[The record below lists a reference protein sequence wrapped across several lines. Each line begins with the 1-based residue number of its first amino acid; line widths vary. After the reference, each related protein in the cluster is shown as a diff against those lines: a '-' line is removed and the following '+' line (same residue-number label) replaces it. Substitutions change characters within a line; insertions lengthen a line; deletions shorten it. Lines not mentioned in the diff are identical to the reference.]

1 MKALERFLSQIN
13 LHLIGMGNKVKQG
26 IIAELRAHILDSAEE
41 LGDVNEANV
50 TAILKKMDSPKRI
63 AHDYKKI
70 YRYATSF
77 KILFMVIAG
86 VIASLTLP
94 DVPEVQNLDIIAA
107 VFLPVLVIYL
117 VVISL
122 KAGKMVGLACGV
134 VSMIFRFVVLSLSYS
149 LYQKDI
155 VLDSIAITIFI
166 ITSVVLV
173 LIGYL
178 PGETKEKWKIED

>member
-1 MKALERFLSQIN
+1 
-13 LHLIGMGNKVKQG
+13 MGSKVKRE

-41 LGDVNEANV
+41 LGDVNEAN
-50 TAILKKMDSPKRI
+50 AIQILEKMDSPKKI

-70 YRYATSF
+70 YGYATSF
-77 KILFMVIAG
+77 KILFIIIAG
-86 VIASLTLP
+86 AIASLTLP
-94 DVPEVQNLDIIAA
+94 IVPEVQNLDIIAA
-107 VFLPVLVIYL
+107 FFLPVLIIYL

-134 VSMIFRFVVLSLSYS
+134 VSMISRFAVLSLSYS

-155 VLDSIAITIFI
+155 VLDSSAIIIFI

-178 PGETKEKWKIED
+178 PGETKEKWRMED

>member
-13 LHLIGMGNKVKQG
+13 LHLIGMGSKVKQG

-50 TAILKKMDSPKRI
+50 TAILKKMDSPKKI

-70 YRYATSF
+70 YGYAASF
-77 KILFMVIAG
+77 KILFIIIAG
-86 VIASLTLP
+86 VIAYLTLP
-94 DVPEVQNLDIIAA
+94 VILTVQNSGTIAA

-134 VSMIFRFVVLSLSYS
+134 VSMISRFAVLSLSYS

-178 PGETKEKWKIED
+178 PGETKEKWRIED

>member
-1 MKALERFLSQIN
+1 LF
-13 LHLIGMGNKVKQG
+13 
-26 IIAELRAHILDSAEE
+26 II
-41 LGDVNEANV
+41 
-50 TAILKKMDSPKRI
+50 
-63 AHDYKKI
+63 
-70 YRYATSF
+70 
-77 KILFMVIAG
+77 IAG

-94 DVPEVQNLDIIAA
+94 IVPEVQNLDIIAA
-107 VFLPVLVIYL
+107 FFLPVLVIYL

-134 VSMIFRFVVLSLSYS
+134 VSMISRFAVLSLSYS

-155 VLDSIAITIFI
+155 VLDSSAIIIFI

-178 PGETKEKWKIED
+178 PGETKEKWRMED